1 MKHWGE
7 GCKVYEK
14 QTKKTETMKKT
25 EPYYNVIGQLE
36 IPPAYTG
43 RRLET
48 WLNKHRKK
56 PVKQSI
62 TVPQQVMAARLNS
75 GGIDEK
81 WCYNFIEKNL
91 EKGDIIRN
99 LQSVDTLKASQLLMR
114 IFYIMAGK
122 DSGRVFEKAIAMG
135 DFKKASSMA
144 SPSNAKLLP
153 IYIKAVRKMR
163 VKLVK

>member
-1 MKHWGE
+1 MI
-7 GCKVYEK
+7 K
-14 QTKKTETMKKT
+14 QPFYDSTGSL
-25 EPYYNVIGQLE
+25 VI
-36 IPPAYTG
+36 PAAWTG

-48 WLNKHRKK
+48 WLNAHRVKPKK
-56 PVKQSI
+56 QLK

-75 GGIDEK
+75 GGINDT

-91 EKGDIIRN
+91 EKGDIIKN
-99 LQSVDTLKASQLLMR
+99 LQSIDTLKASQLLMR